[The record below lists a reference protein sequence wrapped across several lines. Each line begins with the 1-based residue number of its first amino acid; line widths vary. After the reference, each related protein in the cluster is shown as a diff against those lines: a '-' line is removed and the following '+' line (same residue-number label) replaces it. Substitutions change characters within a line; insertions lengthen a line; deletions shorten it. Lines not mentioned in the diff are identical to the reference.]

1 MLILLWNNAFPKITI
16 PLSLWRIICDV
27 FCRMNNTCHLAQFP
41 LLINVPDVA
50 KLKEMQVPE

>member
-16 PLSLWRIICDV
+16 PLSVWHATCDV
-27 FCRMNNTCHLAQFP
+27 FLKMYNTCQLAQYP

-50 KLKEMQVPE
+50 KLQEMQVPE